1 MKRYNLISMGGI
13 ETTKQLMNV
22 ALGHEKADM
31 AIVNAA
37 VLNVYTG
44 ELLPKY
50 SITIKGDWIAYVG
63 EKPEHTIGPNTQVI
77 DVQGKAAIPGL
88 IEGHTHLAD
97 CIYSPYEFLKT
108 AMTGGTTTIITE
120 TIEPFPITGYDG
132 IIDFL
137 DAIADQPIKFFA
149 TLPAMVS
156 TSSSIHVP
164 LQDALQ
170 KLLLRDDVMGLGEA
184 YWQSVIQE
192 PDKYLPNFLETA
204 LAGKRL
210 EGHTAGARAEKLMA
224 YIMPGISSCHEPI
237 NAEEVL
243 DRLRMGLF
251 VMARE
256 GSIRRDLDA
265 IAPIKDMGVDLRRLI
280 LATDSVSPMDLFNDG
295 YMEFIVQKAIDYGFK
310 PSQAIQMA
318 TLNVA
323 EYFGLDGII
332 GGIAPGKH
340 ADILILP
347 GIKTIRPDYVI
358 SKGRIIAK
366 QGSLLA
372 SPREHTFSSKS
383 LHSVAYTRELIPD
396 AFIIK
401 ATANYSHVNV
411 RVIEQ
416 ITDLVTKEGIVSLP
430 VINGNIQG
438 DIHKDILKIAAID
451 RRHSPGKMFV
461 GFINGFGLQKGAV
474 ASSSA
479 WDTSDIVVVG
489 ASDEDMANAVNRIYA
504 LQGGAVVSVD
514 GKIQGEIPLP
524 IFGLMSDLPLG
535 DLVHRIRHMKEVM
548 KDLGCPLPDP
558 VRTLATL
565 TGAAIPFIRICEEGL
580 VDIKKG
586 KTVGLFMEGG

>member
-1 MKRYNLISMGGI
+1 MIRYNLLSVGGV
-13 ETTKQLMNV
+13 ETTKQLMDV
-22 ALGHEKADM
+22 ALGREKADM
-31 AIVNAA
+31 AIVNAD

-44 ELLPKY
+44 ELLSKY
-50 SITIKGDWIAYVG
+50 SFTIKGDWIAYVG
-63 EKPEHTIGPNTQVI
+63 EKPDHTIGPNTQVI
-77 DVQGKAAIPGL
+77 DAQGKTAIPGL

-97 CIYSPYEFLKT
+97 CLYSPYEFLKT
-108 AMTGGTTTIITE
+108 AMTGGTTTIISE
-120 TIEPFPITGYDG
+120 TIEPFPITGIDG

-137 DAIADQPIKFFA
+137 DAIADQPIKIFA

-164 LQDALQ
+164 TQEALQ
-170 KLLLRDDVMGLGEA
+170 KLLLRHDVLGLGEA

-192 PDKYLPNFLETA
+192 PDKYLPNFLKTA

-265 IAPIKDMGVDLRRLI
+265 IAPIKDMNVDLHRLI
-280 LATDSVSPMDLFNDG
+280 LATDSVGPMDLYSNG

-310 PSQAIQMA
+310 PNQAIQMA
-318 TLNVA
+318 TINVA

-347 GIKTIRPDYVI
+347 DIQTVQPEYVI
-358 SKGRIIAK
+358 SKGRIIAM
-366 QGSLLA
+366 QGDLLA
-372 SPREHTFSSKS
+372 PPRNHTFSDKT
-383 LHSVAYTRELIPD
+383 LHSVVYPRELTPD
-396 AFIIK
+396 DFMIK
-401 ATANYSHVNV
+401 APSNHSHVNV
-411 RVIEQ
+411 RVIDQ
-416 ITDLVTKEGIVSLP
+416 ITDLVTKEVIVSLP
-430 VINGNIQG
+430 VINGNIEG
-438 DIHKDILKIAAID
+438 DIRKDILKIAAID

-461 GFINGFGLQKGAV
+461 GFIKGYGMRKGAI

-489 ASDEDMANAVNRIYA
+489 AGEEDMADAVNRIYA
-504 LQGGAVVSVD
+504 LQGGTVLSVN
-514 GKIQGEIPLP
+514 GKIQAEIPLP
-524 IFGLMSDLPLG
+524 IYGLISDLPLEE
-535 DLVHRIRHMKEVM
+535 LVHGMQNAKAVM
-548 KDLGCPLPDP
+548 KDLGCPLADP
-558 VRTLATL
+558 VKTLATL

-580 VDIKKG
+580 VDIKQG
-586 KTVGLFMEGG
+586 RSVGLFVD